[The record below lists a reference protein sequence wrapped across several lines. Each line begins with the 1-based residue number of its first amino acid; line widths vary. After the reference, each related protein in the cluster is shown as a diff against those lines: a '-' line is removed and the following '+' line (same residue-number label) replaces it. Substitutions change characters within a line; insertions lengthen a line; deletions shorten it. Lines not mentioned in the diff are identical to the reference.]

1 MSWEIWLGPLTEWV
15 GLIIKKYSHVC
26 PWNLTDIKLNL
37 LTLFS
42 LFNAYTITQFPMRQC
57 SVSDCHI
64 IMIAV
69 SIMFLYTI
77 KCLRDIWATISIEAC
92 TYQDVWFSLTLK
104 NYLQNHVVAY
114 LTHAYQILHSTC
126 RITLHDGSLVPY
138 LCRTTLVL
146 SNEVVLSCQGIP
158 FKNTRLFIHRA
169 PHHFWYELF
178 YDSMELEFSIIKC
191 YEYVFFNAWEY
202 PSRFNH
208 IQYQKAH
215 ADSRSSSLVQLK
227 SKTST

>member
-1 MSWEIWLGPLTEWV
+1 MFCLWLPYNHDCSFHYVFVYNQMSERYLSNHIYWGMYVPRCLV
-15 GLIIKKYSHVC
+15 FV
-26 PWNLTDIKLNL
+26 DIEKLPAKSRGCL
-37 LTLFS
+37 P
-42 LFNAYTITQFPMRQC
+42 YTC
-57 SVSDCHI
+57 LSD
-64 IMIAV
+64 
-69 SIMFLYTI
+69 
-77 KCLRDIWATISIEAC
+77 
-92 TYQDVWFSLTLK
+92 
-104 NYLQNHVVAY
+104 
-114 LTHAYQILHSTC
+114 
-126 RITLHDGSLVPY
+126 ITLYLPY
-138 LCRTTLVL
+138 HIAWWEFGALCRTTLVL
-146 SNEVVLSCQGIP
+146 SNEVVLSRQGIP

-208 IQYQKAH
+208 IQYQNAH